1 MFCNKYSIKV
11 ESVNKKFLMFSNPI
25 ERLKQIIGI
34 DKKYNEYEALQE
46 ISFNVLKGETV
57 GIIGVNGSGKS
68 TLLQIICG
76 TLQPTSGR
84 VFVDGRISALL
95 ELGAGFNPEFSGAEN
110 IVLNATLMGLSK
122 KEIDAI
128 YNKVIEFADIGDFIH
143 QPVKTYSSGMFA
155 RVAFSAAIHVEPDIL
170 IVDEILA
177 VGDSRFQRKC
187 LNKLK
192 EIREKGCTIL
202 FVSHDDYQVRNI
214 CSKVLY
220 LRKGKQIFFGDA
232 NDGVNYYLQDQQ
244 EREAKEIITKQE
256 RAEQYIDNT
265 GKLVELNSPRLLN
278 EDMEDIDTIESGDCV
293 YLEFNYKCNDIET
306 IKKLTF
312 VFNLYR
318 KDGVY
323 VCGTTT
329 QMQGLD
335 SYIAHKE
342 GKVKVKFPSFDVLAG
357 IYNWRVAVND
367 SDGIQI
373 IDELIPVCEFNVRD
387 SFKSVGVYN
396 IKHDWI
402 VEVI

>member
-1 MFCNKYSIKV
+1 MSCNKYSIKV

-34 DKKYNEYEALQE
+34 NKKYNEYEALQD

-84 VFVDGRISALL
+84 VCVDGRISALL
-95 ELGAGFNPEFSGAEN
+95 ELGAGFNPEFTGAEN

-122 KEIDAI
+122 KEIDSI
-128 YNKVIEFADIGDFIH
+128 YDKVIEFADIGDFIN

-220 LRKGKQIFFGDA
+220 LRKGEQIFYGDA

-244 EREAKEIITKQE
+244 ESEAKDVISQHETKD
-256 RAEQYIDNT
+256 YSKNNT
-265 GKLVELNSPRLLN
+265 SKLVELNSPRLLN
-278 EDMEDIDTIESGDCV
+278 DLMEEINIVESGDCV
-293 YLEFNYKCNDIET
+293 YLEFSYKCNDIEAVN
-306 IKKLTF
+306 KLTF

-329 QMQGLD
+329 QMQGLEP
-335 SYIAHKE
+335 YTAYKKGI
-342 GKVKVKFPSFDVLAG
+342 VKVKFPSLDLLAG

-373 IDELIPVCEFNVRD
+373 IDELVPICEFSVKD
-387 SFKSVGVYN
+387 SFKSVGVYDIN
-396 IKHDWI
+396 HNWI